1 MLKAFRQIPAPW
13 APRRLFRLAAFC
25 LLALAGR
32 AEEQVLWWQIQ
43 EPEEIDTIGNWGVH
57 KTAAE
62 LGVTAARVRVDGG
75 AEPAYLTIVVPKEDL
90 DGGSSQLEPL
100 ADFAGL
106 PGDYLLDLGN
116 YASSTYSFVVELGN
130 FEAGQWVKI
139 AESETATYNDLKNK
153 VHIAAW
159 DQFNPSNWDPW
170 IAANYGVP
178 EPSSGLL
185 LLVGGGLL
193 ALRRKRRTRG

>member
-13 APRRLFRLAAFC
+13 APRRLFRLAALC

-75 AEPAYLTIVVPKEDL
+75 AEPAYLTVNEADL
-90 DGGSSQLEPL
+90 GGGFIQLEPP
-100 ADFAGL
+100 AEFAAL

-130 FEAGQWVKI
+130 FEDGQWVKI
-139 AESETATYNDLKNK
+139 AESETATYDYLMQKK
-153 VHIAAW
+153 HIAAW